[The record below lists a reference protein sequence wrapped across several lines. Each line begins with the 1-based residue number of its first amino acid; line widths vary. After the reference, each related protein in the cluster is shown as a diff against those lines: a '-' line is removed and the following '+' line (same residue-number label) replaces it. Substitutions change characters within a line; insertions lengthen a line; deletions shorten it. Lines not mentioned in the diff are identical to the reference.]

1 MKKRRLFEDLN
12 NNSKNVCF
20 EKLCK
25 IVETF
30 GFRFKGGKGSHR
42 IYVQEEIGEMLNFQ
56 NVGGKAKPYNA
67 SQVIFMM
74 CSPLLFLWQRLYHKY
89 KASPHKLRLI

>member
-1 MKKRRLFEDLN
+1 MKKRRLFEDLKN
-12 NNSKNVCF
+12 NPKNVRF

-25 IVETF
+25 IVEAF

-56 NVGGKAKPYNA
+56 NVSGRAKPY
-67 SQVIFMM
+67 QVKQIRNII
-74 CSPLLFLWQRLYHKY
+74 LKYRLGGEE
-89 KASPHKLRLI
+89 